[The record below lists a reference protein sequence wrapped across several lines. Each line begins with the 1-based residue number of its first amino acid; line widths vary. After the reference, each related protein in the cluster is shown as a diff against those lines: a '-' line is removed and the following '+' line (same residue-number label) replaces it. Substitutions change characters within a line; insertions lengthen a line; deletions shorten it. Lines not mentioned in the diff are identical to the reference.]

1 MSADDS
7 FKTPGSWVTAVFL
20 MKTLLIFWLLIRYWC
35 STLKCPDSVEA
46 THSGSQDAHPTL
58 EITLPITFNGTR
70 FQLRIV
76 TRSRTNLS
84 WRSGLFGTAELCFVF
99 KYESTFWNDG
109 WELGAI
115 LRGVGGGKTSL
126 PWWAVDD
133 GERVAVIRV
142 VRDPSCPGALSPASW
157 MHRDTGSH
165 QDHRDTSQMRV

>member
-1 MSADDS
+1 M
-7 FKTPGSWVTAVFL
+7 TAVFL

-46 THSGSQDAHPTL
+46 TQAGAKM
-58 EITLPITFNGTR
+58 
-70 FQLRIV
+70 RIRPRRWHCRLLSMAQGFSCESSKRL

-84 WRSGLFGTAELCFVF
+84 CRCGLFGTAELCFVF

-109 WELGAI
+109 WALGAI
-115 LRGVGGGKTSL
+115 LRGVGGGKTSP

-157 MHRDTGSH
+157 MHQDPGSH
-165 QDHRDTSQMRV
+165 QLHRDASQMRV